1 MDYLYRHFID
11 AQSVIDTDQVVSGHH
26 VYFVNQILP
35 EVSWSLRPVHVLLST
50 FNPDLIL
57 ILSKFYSDKI
67 RIKSGLN
74 LGKVSFYKIWIKLG

>member
-1 MDYLYRHFID
+1 MDYID
-11 AQSVIDTDQVVSGHH
+11 ILLTQSVIDTDQVVCGHH

-74 LGKVSFYKIWIKLG
+74 LDKVSFYKIWIKLG